1 MAATPQTPKTATGP
15 NGGAF
20 QVNAPTGMT
29 PRHALLAFIVVDS
42 GGIANITGGQEW
54 QRLGHVEGPTTH
66 LSAVDVWWRM
76 ATASEPATYTVTQGS
91 GADGA
96 VVIVPVAN
104 AASTPP
110 KVVESALFS
119 NSVAVLSPG
128 ITPNSPSG
136 AEIRFAAGIP
146 NHASISWSNPVG
158 FTELADIQSADNV
171 GGAVCWRP
179 VTSTT
184 AIGSIAHIV
193 SGATLTYGAGLTVI
207 VASGAEHETPTPPS
221 FPAFTPAK
229 GTTRWRYTVHDAL
242 TGSYYGDIYPR
253 DPSLDDRIGEPG
265 QFSAQLPMPN
275 RGIAKRYNEIFPADI
290 TDLTAGPGRLVVHPW
305 RQGVLYPIYW
315 LHTAVTEQTAR
326 QGVVMSLQ
334 GCTLDG
340 YLAQVCLTSPFFAG
354 GDQLT
359 AAGQLVL
366 DMQSNPAS
374 NIGLT
379 IQAGTSGVNRNL
391 EGKVDDRYG
400 DLLQNFARSENG
412 FEYVVNNRVVDGVI
426 FRNLEFGA
434 PKLDFPDVQ
443 HVFVQA
449 RRGVAGDITG
459 WREERSVMRGGNR
472 WGVIGGTPE
481 TDASTTATAV
491 RSALVETAHIAAG
504 HPIVDRR
511 MQHPTQST
519 DPTTLT
525 QFARYWAARA
535 AGAARVFSADV
546 VLGKGSSLGPN
557 SLGEYVR
564 FILNNARYPI
574 NPDGSASFNLSQRL
588 IGWQIQPAQRRS
600 GKDRATLITAQ
611 EATE

>member
-1 MAATPQTPKTATGP
+1 MAATPGTPKTAIGP

-20 QVNAPTGMT
+20 QVNAPIGMT
-29 PRHALLAFIVVDS
+29 PRHALLAFLTVDS
-42 GGIANITGGQEW
+42 GGIANITGGGTW
-54 QRLGHVEGPTTH
+54 TRLGHVEGPTTH

-76 ATASEPATYTVTQGS
+76 ATANEPTTYTVTQGS

-110 KVVESALFS
+110 QVVPSALFS
-119 NSVAVLSPG
+119 NSVAIL
-128 ITPNSPSG
+128 TPAATPATPSG

-146 NHASISWSNPVG
+146 NHATVSWSNPLS

-171 GGAVCWRP
+171 SGAVCWRP
-179 VTSTT
+179 VTST
-184 AIGSIAHIV
+184 AAVGSVAHIV

-229 GTTRWRYTVHDAL
+229 GTTRWRYTVHDLL
-242 TGSYYGDIYPR
+242 TGSYFGDIYPR

-265 QFSAQLPMPN
+265 QFSCQLPMPN

-290 TDLTAGPGRLVVHPW
+290 ADLSAGPGRLVVHPW
-305 RQGVLYPIYW
+305 RNGTLYPIYW

-340 YLAQVCLTSPFFAG
+340 YLAQVCLTEDFFAG
-354 GDQLT
+354 GDQL
-359 AAGQLVL
+359 AAARQLVL
-366 DMQSNPAS
+366 DMQSTPAS

-379 IQAGTSGVNRNL
+379 LQEGTSGVNRDL
-391 EGKVDDRYG
+391 TGKVDDRYG

-412 FEYVVNNRVVDGVI
+412 FEYVVNNRVSGGQI

-434 PKLDFPDVQ
+434 PRIDFPDVQ

-449 RRGVAGDITG
+449 RQGTGGDITG
-459 WREERSVMRGGNR
+459 WREERSAMRGGTR
-472 WGVIGGTPE
+472 WGVVGGTPQ

-491 RSALVETAHIAAG
+491 RSTLIETPHIAAG
-504 HPIVDRR
+504 WPIVDRR
-511 MQHPTQST
+511 LQHPTQST

-546 VLGKGSSLGPN
+546 ILGKGATLGPT

-564 FILNNARYPI
+564 FILNNPRYPI
-574 NPDGSASFNLSQRL
+574 TANGAASFNLAQRL
-588 IGWQIQPAQRRS
+588 IGWQIIPAQRRS
-600 GKDRATLITAQ
+600 GKDRARLIGAQ
-611 EATE
+611 EAIE